1 MKRVAAA
8 GMAMLLTFAGF
19 ILADEKDLKELEGT
33 YSVTTLQVGGKVLP
47 KEDAQKTKVRFKGD
61 VLSII
66 IGGQEKASQIKVD
79 ASKKPH
85 TIDIAPNEGPDK
97 GKTYLGIYKIDKS
110 DLTLAF
116 IKSGERPKE
125 FTSENEVT
133 LLKLKKEESK

>member
-1 MKRVAAA
+1 MKRIAAA
-8 GMAMLLTFAGF
+8 GLGMLLTFAGF
-19 ILADEKDLKELEGT
+19 VLADDKDLKELEGN
-33 YSVTTLQVGGKVLP
+33 YSVASLQLSGKVLS

-61 VLSII
+61 MLSIT
-66 IGGQEKASQIKVD
+66 IGGQEKATQIKVD

-85 TIDIAPNEGPDK
+85 TIDITPNEGPDK
-97 GKTYLGIYKIDKS
+97 GKTYLGIYKIEKNEV
-110 DLTLAF
+110 TLAF